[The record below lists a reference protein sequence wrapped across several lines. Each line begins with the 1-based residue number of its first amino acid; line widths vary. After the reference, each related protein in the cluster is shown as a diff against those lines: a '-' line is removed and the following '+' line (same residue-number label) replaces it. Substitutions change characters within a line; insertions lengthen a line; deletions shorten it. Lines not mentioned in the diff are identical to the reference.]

1 MNDRAGDRAPL
12 TIAQHQNVTIR
23 SKRLIVC
30 PYCDSSDVRP
40 SRLMN
45 PIEALR
51 LFLLDH
57 TAAENAGPVLENKL
71 RAFKHSSH
79 RLRVISASSSVGGCL
94 EGNSCDG
101 PNSAHCSAHGYTQ
114 SMPAGEIRTE
124 VFDALDYLESPQN
137 GLSINFAGHWTAT
150 AKRGAGRISTRVGKH
165 CEAN

>member
-1 MNDRAGDRAPL
+1 VNDRAGDGAPL

-40 SRLMN
+40 SRLLN

-71 RAFKHSSH
+71 SISSTRCTGCGLFRHH
-79 RLRVISASSSVGGCL
+79 RRSVDACKETG
-94 EGNSCDG
+94 CDG

>member
-1 MNDRAGDRAPL
+1 
-12 TIAQHQNVTIR
+12 
-23 SKRLIVC
+23 
-30 PYCDSSDVRP
+30 
-40 SRLMN
+40 MN

-71 RAFKHSSH
+71 SIQA
-79 RLRVISASSSVGGCL
+79 LVAPVAVISASSSVGGCL
-94 EGNSCDG
+94 EGNRCDG